1 MKKLLFTAIL
11 LISISDIFAFTTQ
24 GNWRW
29 RNDDGS
35 ETSATW
41 KAAQNTPITISG
53 GAETL
58 RLRIELYN
66 DPLNPGG
73 TLDGAFFEVSSDS
86 LNWDT
91 LKTVADRGQ
100 PFVLAGTSPNVTD
113 LQPTTQQ
120 LSSPH
125 EPNFTAGKVIVS
137 STKLPAATLGTDFG
151 TEYEYVFKPTTNIK
165 AGAKYYFRVDAA
177 TYIAANP
184 LPSLKVAGVLGVS
197 LSDFSVKKDGKKVVL
212 RWTTSSEQNNDRFEV
227 QRSNDLNSWTT
238 IASTKGN
245 GTSNE
250 VHNYQTTDENPSTG
264 VSYYR
269 LKQFDKDGQFTF
281 STIKSVN
288 IFAARQ
294 AAVTVSPNPIVDG
307 IHFTIN
313 NADANNVSVLLINT
327 NGKTVYQEQIKNV
340 SAGTNYKL
348 NMQQKPAPGMY
359 ILNLRAQGIS
369 ENIKI
374 VIP

>member
-1 MKKLLFTAIL
+1 MKKLLFIAIL

-35 ETSATW
+35 QTSATW

-53 GAETL
+53 STETL

-73 TLDGAFFEVSSDS
+73 TLDDAFFEVSSDS
-86 LNWDT
+86 LTWDT

-100 PFVLAGTSPNVTD
+100 PFVLAGTSPNVTN

-125 EPNFTAGKVIVS
+125 EPNFVAGKVIIS
-137 STKLPAATLGTDFG
+137 STKLPAATVGTDFG

-165 AGAKYYFRVDAA
+165 PGATYYFRVDAA

-184 LPSLKVAGVLGVS
+184 LPSLKVTGVLEVS
-197 LSDFSVKKDGKKVVL
+197 LSDFYIKKDGKKVVL

-227 QRSNDLNSWTT
+227 QRSSNLTDWTT

-245 GTSNE
+245 GTSNQ
-250 VHNYQTTDENPSTG
+250 VHNYQIEDENPTTG
-264 VSYYR
+264 ISYYR
-269 LKQFDKDGQFTF
+269 LKQFDQDGNFAF
-281 STIKSVN
+281 STIKSLN
-288 IFAARQ
+288 IVAARK
-294 AAVTVSPNPIVDG
+294 AVVTVSPNPIVDG

-313 NADANNVSVLLINT
+313 NSNANNVSVLLINT